1 MKLSITYFAQL
12 KKEAGKSSEVLAF
25 ENEVSLK
32 ECINLVSKKYSS
44 QFYEMFFDEHGTYR
58 DAIVLI
64 INSVQVRYAENPNL
78 NDGDELL
85 IMSPIAGG

>member
-12 KKEAGKSSEVLAF
+12 KKEAGKPSEVLEF
-25 ENEVSLK
+25 ENEVNLK
-32 ECINLVSKKYSS
+32 ECINMVSKKYSS

-64 INSVQVRYAENPNL
+64 INSIQVRYAENPNL